1 MLDNLFSAFCAALL
15 GIAMLISVPQIVGTW
30 QSGHV
35 VLQIFADGHYE
46 VDTNGDT
53 VSDIYGGYL
62 LSPHNDHPPVLA
74 VLDTGG
80 PSMCRYGEI
89 GYYWVEK
96 ASKGALRLTVVQ
108 DPCVDRSVML
118 SNRWKPRLPPN
129 TV

>member
-80 PSMCRYGEI
+80 GQHVPVWRDRLLLGREGQQRGSPPHGNAGPLRRSQRDAIESME
-89 GYYWVEK
+89 
-96 ASKGALRLTVVQ
+96 AAT
-108 DPCVDRSVML
+108 P
-118 SNRWKPRLPPN
+118 
-129 TV
+129 T